1 MALLHSS
8 VEERQKEKGERH
20 KGSSWVEIRHY
31 QKPRLSFK
39 IGSVDM
45 FPSVS
50 LHWLGE
56 QMYYFTNTTVFEF
69 LESYP
74 GQEDILKKK
83 KIHTNL
89 ELQPRYVFLKLSL
102 KQIG

>member
-1 MALLHSS
+1 MKDIKDHHGLRSGTTRSLACL
-8 VEERQKEKGERH
+8 
-20 KGSSWVEIRHY
+20 
-31 QKPRLSFK
+31 FK

-69 LESYP
+69 LEATQAKKTS
-74 GQEDILKKK
+74 LRKK